1 MKQFKISNEIY
12 TVRNDTINSYLEEV
26 RSFDMISPEEENEL
40 AFKMVQG
47 CEKSKDRIIK
57 ANLKFVISVA
67 KAYHRNN
74 SFLSLEDLINEGN
87 YGMIEAAEKFD
98 PSHGFKFISFAVW
111 HIRRRIRECIT
122 KNSRHIKIPGNHVWI
137 ANKIAKIETD
147 YLNNEGRLPTL
158 TEIEEALKDF
168 EYPQNVSLNTIKQI
182 IQGGDITT
190 SLDRGEPGQESDS
203 EFAPINYVENS
214 DALSDIR
221 EFEYRQFIKELFKG
235 LNIMEIDMLSMRIGI
250 PPYDNRHKY
259 KAIGEKWGYS
269 GESARLRIQKTIKKL
284 KFRNKGLIKAM
295 LDGRR

>member
-1 MKQFKISNEIY
+1 MKQFKVSNEIY
-12 TVRNDTINSYLEEV
+12 TVRNNTINSYLEEV
-26 RSFDMISPEEENEL
+26 RSFDMLSPEEENEL
-40 AFKMVQG
+40 AFKMVKG
-47 CEKSKDRIIK
+47 CEKSKDRLIK

-122 KNSRHIKIPGNHVWI
+122 KNSRHIKIPDNHVWI

-147 YLNNEGRLPTL
+147 YLNDEGRLPTPM
-158 TEIEEALKDF
+158 EIEEALKDF
-168 EYPQNVSLNTIKQI
+168 EYPPNVSLNTIKQI

-190 SLDRGEPGQESDS
+190 SLDRGKPGQESES

-221 EFEYRQFIKELFKG
+221 EFEYSQFIKELFKG
-235 LNIMEIDMLSMRIGI
+235 LNNMEIDMLSMRIGI

-269 GESARLRIQKTIKKL
+269 GESARLKIQKTIRKL